1 MAGPISQSVYKCK
14 INSALVQKHSNTF
27 GCEYSTLKIHKYQL
41 AIVTEGLFRS
51 NSNTTAQKYKI
62 I

>member
-27 GCEYSTLKIHKYQL
+27 RCEYSTFKINKYQL
-41 AIVTEGLFRS
+41 AIVTLGLFRS
-51 NSNTTAQKYKI
+51 NSNKTSQKYKI